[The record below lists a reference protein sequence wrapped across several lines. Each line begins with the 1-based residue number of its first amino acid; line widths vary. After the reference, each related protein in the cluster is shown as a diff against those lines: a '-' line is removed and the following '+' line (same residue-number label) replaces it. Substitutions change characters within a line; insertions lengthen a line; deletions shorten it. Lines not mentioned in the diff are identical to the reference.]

1 MCTYIS
7 SSAQLAGSAKG
18 PDGWFNL
25 THVCIG
31 YDHPFHAPYGH
42 ALMLDF
48 VNPDLGNGA
57 RVALEMN
64 VASGKALLAQLQAAI
79 EAAEQSGVAE

>member
-7 SSAQLAGSAKG
+7 MSAQLTGSAKG
-18 PDGWFNL
+18 AAGWFDVS
-25 THVCIG
+25 HVCVG
-31 YDHPFHAPYGH
+31 YDHPFHAPLGH

-48 VNPDLGNGA
+48 LNPELGDGA

-64 VASGKALLAQLQAAI
+64 IASGKVLLAQLQTAI
-79 EAAEQSGVAE
+79 EAAERSGVAE